1 MIIFR
6 EHDTDNGSK
15 FVLNLGLYCYYG
27 YEQEPAAAVHIVVAA
42 AAGTMF

>member
-6 EHDTDNGSK
+6 EHEIDNGCK
-15 FVLNLGLYCYYG
+15 FVLNLGLCCYYG
-27 YEQEPAAAVHIVVAA
+27 YGQEPAAAVHIVVAA